1 MHTLPTTISSLAG
14 ATEEGTGELSST
26 VARISHAT
34 LSPLL
39 GTFPMRK
46 QAWTCDRRS
55 LGSLF
60 FCFLVL
66 LSTHDAHVTHTPQN
80 TVRVCM
86 CVLSYKATAG
96 DDAFSHRTHPVTLVH
111 PLLSSLLD

>member
-46 QAWTCDRRS
+46 QAETCDRRS
-55 LGSLF
+55 LGLLF
-60 FCFLVL
+60 FNCFAFFPVL
-66 LSTHDAHVTHTPQN
+66 LPTHDAPVSYTH
-80 TVRVCM
+80 
-86 CVLSYKATAG
+86 L
-96 DDAFSHRTHPVTLVH
+96 TLPTIYSV
-111 PLLSSLLD
+111 